1 MRHFQG
7 FLPILL
13 SVLFLGSISGLTYL
27 RAQELQGSTLFIP
40 TLVFVGLYLLWIVLE
55 SKVATK
61 EIGQEKTQ
69 IDSFSLE
76 LYAFS
81 RALVVLSGLY
91 FSGLFLELHLLHA
104 IGFTLFVLA
113 IIFRLVA
120 IRQLG
125 QFYSHRVRV
134 QSEHRIISQGPYRFV
149 RHPAYTGMILSHLGF
164 SLFFFN
170 YWTLAFWA
178 LIHVPAVVYRI
189 LVEERALF
197 QIKGYPEYA
206 LNRKRIIPLLW

>member
-7 FLPILL
+7 LLPILL
-13 SVLFLGSISGLTYL
+13 SVLFLGSITGLTYL
-27 RAQELQGSTLFIP
+27 RVQALGMGPLTVA
-40 TLVFVGLYLLWIVLE
+40 TLVFVGLYLLWILLE
-55 SKVATK
+55 AKVATK

-91 FSGLFLELHLLHA
+91 FAPQMIELHPLHFVGLA
-104 IGFTLFVLA
+104 LFILA
-113 IIFRLVA
+113 IAFRLIA

-134 QSEHRIISQGPYRFV
+134 QAEHRIISEGPYRFV

-164 SLFFFN
+164 TLFFLN
-170 YWTLAFWA
+170 PWTLGFWA

-206 LNRKRIIPLLW
+206 QGRKRIIPLLW

>member
-7 FLPILL
+7 LLPILL
-13 SVLFLGSISGLTYL
+13 SVLFLGSISGLTYR
-27 RAQELQGSTLFIP
+27 RAQELQGSSLFIP

-91 FSGLFLELHLLHA
+91 FAPHFLELHPLHYAGLSLFMVA
-104 IGFTLFVLA
+104 IV
-113 IIFRLVA
+113 FRLVA

-134 QSEHRIISQGPYRFV
+134 QSEHKIISQGPYRFV

-170 YWTLAFWA
+170 TWTLGFWA

-189 LVEERALF
+189 LVEEKALF

-206 LNRKRIIPLLW
+206 RNRKRIIPLLW